1 LAGFGRGLIEADD
14 EVVVVAHHTIGDELA
29 KVGLREVVEQ
39 LDELVAVGWVV
50 GERVI
55 IGFGTG
61 NLAEDVVVSISR
73 FYFGAAI
80 SGHDGMDQ
88 EEEGRDCRTE

>member
-39 LDELVAVGWVV
+39 LDELVAVGGLVREGVVV
-50 GERVI
+50 GL
-55 IGFGTG
+55 GTG

-73 FYFGAAI
+73 FDFGAAV
-80 SGHDGMDQ
+80 SGHDG
-88 EEEGRDCRTE
+88 RD